1 MADKL
6 KDEGTHRPGLRFTV
20 SGLAAAGVVVLVAA
34 ALVRARDVQVQ
45 RQAQQ
50 LEQEMALGRRVLVA
64 HVQQAP
70 STRSLTAP
78 ASVRGF
84 IETPIYA
91 KIAGYLK
98 EIRVDKGDRVTAGQV
113 LAVLESPELDQQ
125 VANARANYEL
135 QQVTNQRNQ
144 ELVKQ
149 ALIAQQVADES
160 RGAML
165 QAKATVE
172 QLEAM
177 RDYKIIRAPV
187 TGMVTARS
195 VDPGTLI
202 PEVTIPSGGT
212 PIVSVATLSPVR
224 IFANVPQSVAPFI
237 HNGDPALITVTEYPG
252 RTFTGTVTRHP
263 DALQPD
269 TRTMLVEVDIANE
282 DEALYPGMYARLSLT
297 IVRTVS
303 ALAVPDDALIF
314 RGGKV
319 YVPLVRDN
327 KLALSEVGLGY
338 DDGRMVEVTSGV
350 APGDLV
356 AVNVGQAAREGEVV
370 RPLDSNA
377 P

>member
-1 MADKL
+1 MAGESK
-6 KDEGTHRPGLRFTV
+6 GGAARRPGLGFT
-20 SGLAAAGVVVLVAA
+20 AGWLVAVAVVFVAAA
-34 ALVRARDVQVQ
+34 ALVRARDRQVQ
-45 RQAQQ
+45 RQAQG
-50 LEQEMALGRRVLVA
+50 LEQEIALGRRVLVT
-64 HVQQAP
+64 HVQAAP
-70 STRSLTAP
+70 SARSLVVP

-135 QQVTNQRNQ
+135 QRVTNQRNQ
-144 ELVKQ
+144 ELVKE

-165 QAKATVE
+165 QAKATAE
-172 QLEAM
+172 ELEAM
-177 RDYKIIRAPV
+177 RDYKIVRAPV
-187 TGMVTARS
+187 TGVVTARS

-202 PEVTIPSGGT
+202 PAVTTPSSGA
-212 PIVSVATLSPVR
+212 PIVSIATLAPVR
-224 IFANVPQSVAPFI
+224 VFANVPQSVVPFI
-237 HNGDPALITVTEYPG
+237 HNGEPATITVSDYPD
-252 RTFTGTVTRHP
+252 RTFSGAVTRHP
-263 DALQPD
+263 EVLQPA

-282 DEALYPGMYARLSLT
+282 DQALYPGMYARMSLT

-303 ALAVPDDALIF
+303 TPQVPDDALIF

-350 APGDLV
+350 VAGDLV
-356 AVNVGQAAREGEVV
+356 AVNVGQAARDGEVV
-370 RPLDSNA
+370 RPTDSTD